1 MPSVE
6 DFSVKGNLVVEFEIE
21 FPRSLNTISKEYIK
35 QALIPSAYKKDE
47 PVKSKRTNVQIQSSD
62 FED

>member
-6 DFSVKGNLVVEFEIE
+6 DFSVKGNLVIEFEIE
-21 FPRSLNTISKEYIK
+21 FPKSLNTNSKEYIK
-35 QALIPSAYKKDE
+35 HALMPNAYRKDE
-47 PVKSKRTNVQIQSSD
+47 PVKSKRPNVQIQSSD

>member
-47 PVKSKRTNVQIQSSD
+47 PVKSKRPNVQIQSSD

>member
-1 MPSVE
+1 MS
-6 DFSVKGNLVVEFEIE
+6 FKIE
-21 FPRSLNTISKEYIK
+21 FLRSLNIISKEYIK
-35 QALIPSAYKKDE
+35 KALIPNAYKKDE